1 MTVLDDLTYTVCE
14 TSESSSTATRSDDE
28 KVTQTASVSYMVIVE
43 AEPVD
48 PADPADPILPHT
60 VSTDLIRTCPELP
73 LVNGSTYNYG
83 GTKNPYL
90 ICSGKTVTRDPD
102 NRLKFDV
109 TCEFSTQAPSDS
121 EQGDEDS
128 QDPVDLDDITPTV
141 SVTIGYIEKPIYT
154 DMDGNQC
161 FRLPS
166 ETPYPSPVMQKVP
179 TLTLVITQYE
189 PSITF
194 ATMLARS
201 YKLNSDNYRTAG
213 PHMWMTQ
220 AVKAST
226 VEVELAGGPQTAA
239 KVTYTLVYSDA
250 SFITTV
256 TGEPNAADG
265 EPAIAAGTEY
275 FYGHSVTKPLVDAF
289 AFKQLPDTSEYGRE
303 PITDDETDEPTT
315 GYIYSK
321 ADKYGQQR
329 HPDPN
334 NTGVAGEGEDRPS
347 YVVHRT
353 QEAISFSFLQV

>member
-1 MTVLDDLTYTVCE
+1 MTILDDLTYTVCE

-28 KVTQTASVSYMVIVE
+28 KVTQTASVSYIVIVE
-43 AEPVD
+43 AEGD
-48 PADPADPILPHT
+48 PADTDPILPHT

-128 QDPVDLDDITPTV
+128 QDPVDLDDIEPTV

-154 DMDGNQC
+154 DMDGEQC
-161 FRLPS
+161 FMLPS
-166 ETPYPSPVMQKVP
+166 KTPYPSPVMQKVP

-194 ATMLARS
+194 ATMLERS

-275 FYGHSVTKPLVDAF
+275 FYGHSTTKPLVDTHYYGYI
-289 AFKQLPDTSEYGRE
+289 DSEGEYGRV
-303 PITDDETDEPTT
+303 PITDPITDEPTT

-321 ADKYGQQR
+321 TGKYGQQR
-329 HPDPN
+329 HPDTN
-334 NTGVAGEGEDRPS
+334 NAGVAGEGEDRPS

-353 QEAISFSFLQV
+353 QEAISFNFLQV

>member
-28 KVTQTASVSYMVIVE
+28 KVTQTASVSYIVIVE
-43 AEPVD
+43 ED
-48 PADPADPILPHT
+48 QDSDPIIVPSN

-128 QDPVDLDDITPTV
+128 QEPATLDDIEPTV
-141 SVTIGYIEKPIYT
+141 SVTVGFIEKPIYV
-154 DMDGNQC
+154 DKDGNQC

-166 ETPYPSPVMQKVP
+166 ETPYPSPVMEKVP

-194 ATMLARS
+194 EQMLQRS
-201 YKLNSDNYRTAG
+201 YKLNDADYRGRGAG
-213 PHMWMTQ
+213 SWRSHC
-220 AVKAST
+220 ST
-226 VEVELAGGPQTAA
+226 HNRALW
-239 KVTYTLVYSDA
+239 DR
-250 SFITTV
+250 
-256 TGEPNAADG
+256 
-265 EPAIAAGTEY
+265 
-275 FYGHSVTKPLVDAF
+275 HCSV
-289 AFKQLPDTSEYGRE
+289 
-303 PITDDETDEPTT
+303 
-315 GYIYSK
+315 
-321 ADKYGQQR
+321 
-329 HPDPN
+329 
-334 NTGVAGEGEDRPS
+334 
-347 YVVHRT
+347 
-353 QEAISFSFLQV
+353 